1 MSFYVGNWHF
11 SDLLTPP
18 TNVGY
23 QGKSGSN
30 SDIAKS
36 TRLPLRIVGM
46 DMQRREFSPAGWRQ
60 FRRMEPFC
68 LTADTSLRLIC
79 AKPYGQR

>member
-1 MSFYVGNWHF
+1 MSLHVQV

-18 TNVGY
+18 TNVGN
-23 QGKSGSN
+23 QGRSGSN

-60 FRRMEPFC
+60 FRRMEPI
-68 LTADTSLRLIC
+68 LLDRRHVVAPNLR
-79 AKPYGQR
+79 